1 MEKLMSRISREGN
14 IHSGGVLKVDSF
26 INHQIDPVL
35 MYDCASELLEK
46 FNDKKFN
53 KILTIESS
61 GIAPAILAGYIS
73 KLPVVFAK
81 KTIPVSMG
89 SAYSA
94 TIHSFTKDHDYEVLI
109 SKEYLTADDHILF
122 IDDFLAYGDA
132 ALGII
137 DICRQ
142 AGATIEGMG
151 FLIEKTF
158 QNGRYAISKAAP
170 SVKVESLAII
180 ESHLGF

>member
-1 MEKLMSRISREGN
+1 MEKLMSRILQDGD
-14 IHSGGVLKVDSF
+14 IHSGGVLKVDTF

-35 MYDCASELLEK
+35 MYDCAAELLER
-46 FNDKKFN
+46 FRDRKFN

-61 GIAPAILAGYIS
+61 GIAPAILAGYIA

-81 KTIPVSMG
+81 KAKPVCMDQ
-89 SAYSA
+89 AYSA
-94 TIHSFTKDHDYEVLI
+94 TIHSFTKDNDYNVMI
-109 SKEYLTADDHILF
+109 SEELLSADDHILF

-132 ALGII
+132 ALGVI

-151 FLIEKTF
+151 FLIEKKF
-158 QNGRYAISKAAP
+158 QNGRYAIGKSDA